1 MCASILLTLVTV
13 LGVNARANRLLENDA
28 IRARAGSEVVSRL
41 EKKLDDHIAETK
53 ETNRKL
59 DALTSTTTTTTTR
72 VTSRKPVR
80 PPKATTTTRVAPTTT
95 RPTTTTTK
103 VLAPATTLPPCR
115 FALLNICLSR

>member
-1 MCASILLTLVTV
+1 MCTSILLTLVTV

-28 IRARAGSEVVSRL
+28 IRARAGGEVVSRL
-41 EKKLDDHIAETK
+41 EKKLDDHITETK

-59 DALTSTTTTTTTR
+59 DAHTTTTTTTR
-72 VTSRKPVR
+72 VTSRKPVQ
-80 PPKATTTTRVAPTTT
+80 PPKATTTTRVAPTIT

-103 VLAPATTLPPCR
+103 VVAPTTTLPPCR